1 MYSDIQTRGYSNH
14 GYLYNTKVNQPSN
27 KFDTLQMSWYRHL
40 IFLFYAI
47 IYSIYRIIQYINFVC
62 ITYNEPYNFIAS
74 CQHLFFSL
82 YIYLFFLYIFNIC
95 KVLMNT
101 VNFVKWLIIWYYSPV
116 VLLRLKMRRIFFSCS
131 IERFS
136 YTKQGMHG

>member
-1 MYSDIQTRGYSNH
+1 MVVFIIQRWIM
-14 GYLYNTKVNQPSN
+14 QPSY
-27 KFDTLQMSWYRHL
+27 KFGTLLMSWYRHL

-47 IYSIYRIIQYINFVC
+47 IYSIYRITQCINFVC

-74 CQHLFFSL
+74 CQHLSFPCT
-82 YIYLFFLYIFNIC
+82 YIYFFLYIFNTC

-101 VNFVKWLIIWYYSPV
+101 LNFVKWLIIWYYSPV
-116 VLLRLKMRRIFFSCS
+116 VLLRLKMRGIFFPCS
-131 IERFS
+131 IESFS